1 MGDGT
6 IPLDDNENAT
16 LPVLDVLAGRGAI
29 FGKSGS
35 GKSNSASVVIE
46 ELLDRG
52 HPCLIVDTDG
62 EYWGLKQ
69 DYELLHVGADDE
81 CDLQVGSEH
90 GGKLAELTLEQ
101 GVPIILDVSGYLQA
115 DEAAAVVRET
125 VLELF
130 HREKRLERPFLL
142 VVEEIHEYIPE
153 GGGLDDTGEAL
164 IRVAKRGRKRGL
176 GILGI
181 SQRPANVKKDFIT
194 QCDWLLWHRL
204 TWQNDVRTARDHLDG
219 HADDIDDLADGAGYL
234 AADFRSPTLEH
245 VQLRRKRTYD
255 AGARPDLDTSEQ
267 PTLKSVDN
275 DLVDELEAIS
285 EHEQQRQDE
294 IGRLEDRVDELEGAL
309 EEKDRELE
317 QAQQMR
323 DLAKQMAES
332 LKHTGDADA
341 DEVASEQVDEL
352 VEERNALEQRVAD
365 READIEQLRDRVA
378 ELEEYEHRVE
388 QLDALDLDEAEE
400 AVQRL
405 ATSLGLE
412 ADGDSE
418 KWRSKYQRAKERAEE
433 LEQRAEELE
442 AAAKQSDPAVT
453 APDEYDEFTD
463 DEWVQEAIDDA
474 MSEANVTPRYV
485 KGVVASVRLRGGPAS
500 RREVANDLGVDT
512 TDHVRAAMKA
522 LEERGVVERAGSGD
536 DETADFAFDNLERI
550 HEQQAR
556 RQRVEQEMEE
566 F

>member
-1 MGDGT
+1 MSDKT

-46 ELLDRG
+46 ELLDHG

-204 TWQNDVRTARDHLDG
+204 TWQNDVRTARDHLDDR
-219 HADDIDDLADGAGYL
+219 ADDIDDLADGAGYL

-267 PTLKSVDN
+267 PTLKSVNN

-294 IGRLEDRVDELEGAL
+294 IGGLEDRVDELEGAL
-309 EEKDRELE
+309 EEKDQELE

-365 READIEQLRDRVA
+365 READIEQLRDRVS
-378 ELEEYEHRVE
+378 ELEEYERRVE

-418 KWRSKYQRAKERAEE
+418 KWRSKYQHAKERAEE

-442 AAAKQSDPAVT
+442 AVAKQSDPAVT

-474 MSEANVTPRYV
+474 MSEENVTPRYV

-512 TDHVRAAMKA
+512 TEHVRAAMKA

-536 DETADFAFDNLERI
+536 DGTADFAFDNLERI

-556 RQRVEQEMEE
+556 RQRVEQEIEE